1 MVDERTKLEAA
12 ENKGPIVHFLY
23 EPGAGGLDRV
33 AILLANGMA
42 ERGIDTELWLTR
54 TQGPLSETI
63 SDRVVVRRVPAPGR
77 GGRGLA
83 LFLQIPGL
91 ARMLRRHAPRA
102 IFSAGNQSNLSVA
115 IAKHL
120 SGRHDIKIVQKITNP
135 VIRPGMTGLPA
146 RLRTLRFERT
156 ALAGD
161 RTLCL
166 SDADAK
172 ASEAA
177 MPRAA
182 GRFRPVHNAYVTDEM
197 LARGLRRPAKSG
209 SQTLRLLSVGRLA
222 PQKDHATLLRA
233 LARLE
238 RTDWSLELLGDG
250 KLRRELEELANVLG
264 IDKKVNFLGFADD
277 PAPFFAKSDFL
288 VLSSRWEGMPAVPLE
303 ALACGC
309 QVIATDCSPGLTEV
323 LHECGQA
330 IVPIGDVEGLALAID
345 RAIVSEHD
353 RERRRRKAA
362 EFSIASS
369 IDDHLDVLAELGV
382 VPAAQS
388 PEEDPDLG
396 ECVIEPAVQET
407 PTR

>member
-1 MVDERTKLEAA
+1 MVDEKTELDAA
-12 ENKGPIVHFLY
+12 ENKRPIVHFLY
-23 EPGAGGLDRV
+23 ESGAGGLDRV

-42 ERGIDTELWLTR
+42 ERGIDTELWLTK

-77 GGRGLA
+77 GGRSLA

-91 ARMLRRHAPRA
+91 AKMLRRHAPLA
-102 IFSAGNQSNLSVA
+102 VFSAGNQSNLSVA

-120 SGRHDIKIVQKITNP
+120 SGRHDIKVVQKITNP
-135 VIRPGMTGLPA
+135 VVRPGMTGLPA

-172 ASEAA
+172 ACVAA
-177 MPRAA
+177 MPRAT

-197 LARGLRRPAKSG
+197 LARGLKRPAKSD

-222 PQKDHATLLRA
+222 PQKDHAILLRA
-233 LARLE
+233 LASLE
-238 RTDWSLELLGDG
+238 RTDWSLDILGDG
-250 KLRRELEELANVLG
+250 DLRRELEKLAADLG
-264 IDKKVNFLGFADD
+264 IEKKVSFLGFIED
-277 PAPFFAKSDFL
+277 PAPHFAKSDFL
-288 VLSSRWEGMPAVPLE
+288 VLSSRWEGLPAAPLE

-309 QVIATDCSPGLTEV
+309 QVIATDCSPGLTEA
-323 LHECGQA
+323 LQECGQA
-330 IVPIGDVEGLALAID
+330 IVPIGDVERLALAID
-345 RAIVSEHD
+345 RAKISEHD
-353 RERRRRKAA
+353 RERGRKKAA

-369 IDDHLDVLAELGV
+369 IDDHLAVLAELGV
-382 VPAAQS
+382 VPAPQS
-388 PEEDPDLG
+388 TEEDPDLG
-396 ECVIEPAVQET
+396 KCVIEPAVQKT